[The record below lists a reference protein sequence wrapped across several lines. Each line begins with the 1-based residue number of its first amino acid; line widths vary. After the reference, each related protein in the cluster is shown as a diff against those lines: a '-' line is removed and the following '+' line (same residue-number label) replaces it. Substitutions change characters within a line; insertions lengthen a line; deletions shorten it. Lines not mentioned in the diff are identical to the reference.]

1 MTNGRRQR
9 RCDTEGRSSV
19 AESACLGQC
28 HTVRGGCRRRGWV
41 RGAHSPGLA
50 VQNWSGGVAA
60 LVWAGDEAG
69 QSRSRMIDVT
79 GQATLLGMR
88 RRGRGMCA
96 TTRCSAVQ
104 GRGGGGSGA
113 EGRRMLLTLVF
124 GRSSGVEKWL
134 RLTTSRRRLLAP
146 PTTDD
151 GRRTTDDG
159 LPTDGTTR
167 NDDKEWREP
176 GPGQPSPPPSTAARA
191 LDSVTSTLLTSSSPL
206 APPVW
211 SLPQAAV
218 PVTADLRKRIVSQL
232 QSTPSMKQQTTRP
245 QPQEKPHTAPIACRA
260 LNPPHATCARLRVL
274 HPSKDALD

>member
-1 MTNGRRQR
+1 MGRAGALWQSQPAWVNVIRFE
-9 RCDTEGRSSV
+9 EG
-19 AESACLGQC
+19 AGAG
-28 HTVRGGCRRRGWV
+28 GWV

-96 TTRCSAVQ
+96 TTRCRAGQRRRRRS
-104 GRGGGGSGA
+104 GGSKNVVDVG
-113 EGRRMLLTLVF
+113 LVF

-134 RLTTSRRRLLAP
+134 RSTTSRRRLLAPPP

-151 GRRTTDDG
+151 GRRTTDCR
-159 LPTDGTTR
+159 PTGRRETTTR
-167 NDDKEWREP
+167 NGRNLVP
-176 GPGQPSPPPSTAARA
+176 GSPAQPSPPSTAARA
-191 LDSVTSTLLTSSSPL
+191 LDSVTSTLPTSSSPL
-206 APPVW
+206 LK

-218 PVTADLRKRIVSQL
+218 PVTADLRNHIVSQL
-232 QSTPSMKQQTTRP
+232 QSTPSMKQPTTRP

-260 LNPPHATCARLRVL
+260 LNPPHATCARPRVL